1 MIIERQLAQL
11 IKSVSFN
18 LDAKS
23 LGIYKYVHML
33 EVDEM
38 TLTVISFNMI
48 YYIHHILVKLFWLKL
63 ERTVQERIIQHAE
76 SAIWYASYNVMIIT
90 T

>member
-48 YYIHHILVKLFWLKL
+48 YYIHHILVKLF
-63 ERTVQERIIQHAE
+63 
-76 SAIWYASYNVMIIT
+76 
-90 T
+90 